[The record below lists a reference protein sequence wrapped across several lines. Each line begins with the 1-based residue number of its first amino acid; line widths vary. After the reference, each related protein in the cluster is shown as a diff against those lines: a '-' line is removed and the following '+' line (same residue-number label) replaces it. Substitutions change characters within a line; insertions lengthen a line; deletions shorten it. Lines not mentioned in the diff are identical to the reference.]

1 MSGLLTSQ
9 HRRWLWLA
17 LLSVLGVRLLSLGT
31 YSLQDT
37 TEARYAEISR
47 IMLETQNW
55 VTPQFDY
62 GIPFWGKP
70 PLATWLS
77 AGSFQLFGVNEFAA
91 RFPSLILAIIILVA
105 VYTLAKRQR
114 DSDFALIACYILASG
129 ILFFIAA
136 GAVIMDTA
144 LVTGISLAMISFW
157 LAMKT
162 EKQKWGYLFFI
173 GLSVGLLSKGPLT
186 FVLVGFPIFLW
197 MLWQRNFLQVW
208 QRIPWLSGGI
218 LMLAISL
225 PWYILAELRTPGFI
239 DYFIVGEHWKRFTV
253 TGWQGDLY
261 GSAHAKMR
269 GTIWLYAVL
278 AFLPW
283 SLFLPL
289 LLRKKFKLVKKV
301 IANDKSWLVYLGLWA
316 VTPILF
322 FSFAGNIL
330 ATYALP
336 AMIPLSI
343 LAAEIFSLSFV
354 SKGEYD
360 GRYKSPSTKSFQWLF
375 YTGILVPI
383 LIVVAITL
391 QNKNQI
397 PEKSQKELLIAYQK
411 EKIATDSQLIYLI
424 KRPFSAQYYSQ
435 GKAIETKTWG
445 KISPYLEDE
454 KRDYFVVKN
463 RELKNMPDNIKK
475 VLTNTGEYN
484 GYYLFIEN
492 EK

>member
-1 MSGLLTSQ
+1 MNGLLTGQ

-17 LLSVLGVRLLSLGT
+17 LALVLGVRLLSLGT

-37 TEARYAEISR
+37 TEARYGEISR

-91 RFPSLILAIIILVA
+91 RLPSLFLAIIILIA

-114 DSDFALIACYILASG
+114 NSDLALISCYILASG

-157 LAMKT
+157 MAMKNET
-162 EKQKWGYLFFI
+162 RKWGYLFFI
-173 GLSVGLLSKGPLT
+173 GLSIGLLSKGPLT
-186 FVLVGFPIFLW
+186 FVLVGFPIAVW
-197 MLWQRNFLQVW
+197 TLWQGNLRQVW
-208 QRIPWLSGGI
+208 QRLPWLSGGV
-218 LMLAISL
+218 LMLALSL

-261 GSAHAKMR
+261 GSAHAKTR

-289 LLRKKFKLVKKV
+289 LFRKKLQLVKKA
-301 IANDKSWLVYLGLWA
+301 IADDRSWLVYLSLWA
-316 VTPILF
+316 VTPILL

-330 ATYALP
+330 VTYALP
-336 AMIPLSI
+336 AMVPLAL
-343 LAAEIFSLSFV
+343 LAAEIYLLNYASSD
-354 SKGEYD
+354 E
-360 GRYKSPSTKSFQWLF
+360 RYKTPLKKPFQWLLF
-375 YTGILVPI
+375 IGLLIPVIIVIL
-383 LIVVAITL
+383 ITL
-391 QNKNQI
+391 QNKNYI
-397 PEKSQKELLIAYQK
+397 SEKSQKDLLIAYKK
-411 EKIATDSQLIYLI
+411 EKLAIDSQLIYLI
-424 KRPFSAQYYSQ
+424 KRPFSAQFYSQ
-435 GKAIETKTWG
+435 GKAIEVESWG
-445 KISPYLEDE
+445 KIKPYLED
-454 KRDYFVVKN
+454 KKIDYFVVKE
-463 RELKNMPDNIKK
+463 RDIKNMPDDVKK
-475 VLTNTGEYN
+475 TLTKTGEFN
-484 GYYLFIEN
+484 GYSLFIEN

>member
-1 MSGLLTSQ
+1 MNGLLTGQ

-17 LLSVLGVRLLSLGT
+17 LALVLGVRLLSLGT

-37 TEARYAEISR
+37 TEARYGEISR

-91 RFPSLILAIIILVA
+91 RLPSLFLAIIILIA

-114 DSDFALIACYILASG
+114 NSDLALISCYILASG

-157 LAMKT
+157 MAMKNET
-162 EKQKWGYLFFI
+162 RKWGYLFFI
-173 GLSVGLLSKGPLT
+173 GLSIGLLSKGPLT
-186 FVLVGFPIFLW
+186 FVLVGFPIAVW
-197 MLWQRNFLQVW
+197 TLWQGNLRQVW
-208 QRIPWLSGGI
+208 QRLPWLSGGV
-218 LMLAISL
+218 LMLALSL

-261 GSAHAKMR
+261 GSAHAKTR

-289 LLRKKFKLVKKV
+289 LFRKKLQLVKKA
-301 IANDKSWLVYLGLWA
+301 IADDRSWLVYLSLWA
-316 VTPILF
+316 VTPILL
-322 FSFAGNIL
+322 FSFD
-330 ATYALP
+330 
-336 AMIPLSI
+336 
-343 LAAEIFSLSFV
+343 V
-354 SKGEYD
+354 
-360 GRYKSPSTKSFQWLF
+360 
-375 YTGILVPI
+375 
-383 LIVVAITL
+383 
-391 QNKNQI
+391 
-397 PEKSQKELLIAYQK
+397 
-411 EKIATDSQLIYLI
+411 I
-424 KRPFSAQYYSQ
+424 KRH
-435 GKAIETKTWG
+435 
-445 KISPYLEDE
+445 
-454 KRDYFVVKN
+454 
-463 RELKNMPDNIKK
+463 
-475 VLTNTGEYN
+475 
-484 GYYLFIEN
+484 
-492 EK
+492 